1 MAQADVFLKNNI
13 VYKDNLIWQGMLPAA
28 WGVKHLNSI
37 EDKRKSMVF
46 ELITLLE
53 SQNGSVDNAANVWTL
68 SAQDINDEEVV
79 GRKTPLY

>member
-1 MAQADVFLKNNI
+1 
-13 VYKDNLIWQGMLPAA
+13 
-28 WGVKHLNSI
+28 
-37 EDKRKSMVF
+37 MVF